1 MRYLKQHF
9 IKNTSKI
16 GALAK
21 SDFFYYLL
29 AKIKELISFQRIQ
42 TDFYIWRQNT
52 LFPKKNIL
60 TQNILISN
68 RAKRKELTFTELTEF

>member
-21 SDFFYYLL
+21 SDFFDYLL
-29 AKIKELISFQRIQ
+29 AKIKEFISFQRIQ
-42 TDFYIWRQNT
+42 TDFWI
-52 LFPKKNIL
+52 
-60 TQNILISN
+60 
-68 RAKRKELTFTELTEF
+68 

>member
-21 SDFFYYLL
+21 SDFFNYLL
-29 AKIKELISFQRIQ
+29 AKIRVYQLSKNTNWLLDMTTKYLISKKKH
-42 TDFYIWRQNT
+42 TDTKYPHI
-52 LFPKKNIL
+52 
-60 TQNILISN
+60 
-68 RAKRKELTFTELTEF
+68 